1 MKKAFYEVLLPALSS
16 LFHKDNS
23 ILRMA
28 FRVLSGIL
36 LALLIHKV
44 PVDNI
49 EAIFYD
55 WRIRTAPTSEV
66 SGRVHLIFLNTKTLE
81 KTVSYPDANSFYDL
95 YSSLIAASPRRI
107 VSLISF
113 DRIEGSKED
122 KQKLADLIKKAD
134 LVTQA
139 TDQLTP
145 KGEPELKLPPPF
157 EFIPVRTA
165 PPTWDRNVLA
175 KDGVTRRM
183 MLFYQDE
190 WMLHPILAAEYN
202 PEAINLSRLR
212 GRFEFFEA
220 EQARIAFLPQ
230 GSFSTFEWT
239 EVTDGLKDLSD
250 MKDDIILIGDD
261 LNQDSKQYVMT
272 PFDRSVKGM
281 TLTEL
286 HANII
291 ETLIKNSSPYPLPD
305 FLNLFFTILISVLTV
320 HVVLKMK
327 PGKGI
332 LLLMSVAATFVLFAW
347 LIYSTTGAML
357 VMTYPL
363 LAIFLVYYFFIPYRL
378 IVENRKSWE
387 YYQKHQ
393 LLSEVEK
400 LKTNF
405 IGMMS
410 HDLKTPLARIQGMT
424 DVIAQGM
431 TPMSS
436 IQREALD
443 TIRQSSEDLLKF
455 ISTILNYAQIES
467 KGVELNLVSKDINS
481 LLKEVSKKHEFL
493 AKLKHIQ
500 LILELEPL
508 FSVNVDPDL
517 LKQVFSNLIE
527 NAIKYSPENSKVLV
541 TSEEVDGWIQV
552 QISDQG
558 MGIPEDE
565 VENIFS
571 KFFRSKNAKS
581 SPIKGSGLGLYLAK
595 YFVELHGGRIQAESS
610 PGLGST
616 FTVELP
622 IQK

>member
-1 MKKAFYEVLLPALSS
+1 MKKAFYEVLLPFSISFFA
-16 LFHKDNS
+16 KYNS
-23 ILRMA
+23 FLRLG
-28 FRVLSGIL
+28 FRLLSGVI

-55 WRIRTAPTSEV
+55 WRIRTGPASEN
-66 SGRVHLIFLNTKTLE
+66 SGRVHLVFLNAKTLE
-81 KTVSYPDANSFYDL
+81 KTVSYPDAHSFYQL
-95 YSSLIAASPRRI
+95 YSNLIEAKPRRI
-107 VSLISF
+107 VSVISF
-113 DRIEGSKED
+113 DKLEGTPED
-122 KQKLADLIKKAD
+122 KRKLADLLREAD

-139 TDQLTP
+139 TDQITP
-145 KGEPELKLPPPF
+145 KGEPALKLNPPF
-157 EFIPVRTA
+157 DFIPVRTA

-190 WMLHPILAAEYN
+190 WMLHPVLAAEYN

-220 EQARIAFLPQ
+220 EQARIAFSPH
-230 GSFSTFEWT
+230 GSFNTLEWT
-239 EVTDGLKDLSD
+239 EVADGTANLADLE
-250 MKDDIILIGDD
+250 DDIVLIGDD
-261 LNQDSKQYVMT
+261 LNQDPKQYVMT

-320 HVVLKMK
+320 HVVLTMK

-332 LLLMSVAATFVLFAW
+332 LLLISVATVFALLAW
-347 LIYSTTGAML
+347 LIYAFFGAM
-357 VMTYPL
+357 VMMTYPL

-424 DVIAQGM
+424 DVIAQGA

-467 KGVELNLVSKDINS
+467 KGVELHLVSKDINI
-481 LLKEVSKKHEFL
+481 LLKEVAKKHEFL

-508 FSVNVDPDL
+508 FSVNIDPEL
-517 LKQVFSNLIE
+517 LKQVFSNLVE
-527 NAIKYSPENSKVLV
+527 NAIKYSPENSKVLI
-541 TSEEVDGWIQV
+541 TSEEIDGWIQV

-558 MGIPEDE
+558 MGISEDE
-565 VENIFS
+565 LENIFS

-581 SPIKGSGLGLYLAK
+581 SPIKGSGLGLYLAR